1 MNHPQKFM
9 KVSAA
14 LNWIAAR
21 TSQTDVARWRPA
33 LREKYENMGFFLPEA
48 SASNG
53 GQFAKFN
60 KESSDTWSKQQVI
73 ILRMESAI
81 LEGKINTYARDP
93 KTGSLFYVDPRDWE
107 GAAYREE
114 SFRAGTFRASACES
128 IEQYRGW
135 DALAEMESLER
146 WLAAEKSR
154 RPAADEGECRA
165 WLLEAM
171 LVSPNRSIKAKRE
184 WRTEATQRFGVT
196 VRAFNRAWRSAIEES
211 GSTWDRPG
219 APRKSSH

>member
-60 KESSDTWSKQQVI
+60 RESSDTWLKQQVI

-81 LEGKINTYARDP
+81 L
-93 KTGSLFYVDPRDWE
+93 
-107 GAAYREE
+107 
-114 SFRAGTFRASACES
+114 
-128 IEQYRGW
+128 
-135 DALAEMESLER
+135 
-146 WLAAEKSR
+146 
-154 RPAADEGECRA
+154 
-165 WLLEAM
+165 
-171 LVSPNRSIKAKRE
+171 
-184 WRTEATQRFGVT
+184 
-196 VRAFNRAWRSAIEES
+196 
-211 GSTWDRPG
+211 
-219 APRKSSH
+219 